1 MVSLKE
7 REDAKSRVEAE
18 LLAEAFMGILEIRYG
33 LKSSDIPEILE
44 DLRWV
49 RQSRTGII
57 RIQWSI
63 ALAVLALAVS
73 GFVMSL
79 WEGIKVYVHK

>member
-7 REDAKSRVEAE
+7 REDAKSRIEAE
-18 LLAEAFMGILEIRYG
+18 LLVEAFMGILEIRYG

-49 RQSRTGII
+49 RQSRNGLI
-57 RIQWSI
+57 RVQWSV
-63 ALAVLALAVS
+63 ALAILALAVS
-73 GFVMSL
+73 GLVMSL
-79 WEGIKVYVHK
+79 WEGVKMYVRR